1 MSHPLRETHIQ
12 LVSLVKQTGCWT
24 NRDNCV
30 YDTKKTFE
38 VLWHHLKVINSHDK
52 SCHGAK
58 AKTLISSFRSFEF
71 ILVVYMLDEILR
83 RIAELSGALQ
93 TLELDVIFSRNIVKN
108 TIRSLQVLR
117 SDVKFEELYVECGKL
132 ARSIGARTNSLNVMG
147 QIW

>member
-1 MSHPLRETHIQ
+1 
-12 LVSLVKQTGCWT
+12 
-24 NRDNCV
+24 
-30 YDTKKTFE
+30 
-38 VLWHHLKVINSHDK
+38 
-52 SCHGAK
+52 
-58 AKTLISSFRSFEF
+58 
-71 ILVVYMLDEILR
+71 MLDEILR